1 MSHQSNKTFYA
12 SRHFQVDWVIA
23 RGICREY
30 GLEIATLETLDEM
43 QTVSK
48 ICKKISF
55 HLTEY
60 VHVGG
65 MTLTGNS
72 TFNWYWV
79 ITGKRIE
86 YEMQWS
92 DGEPNFYSRRQFCLA
107 LGGKNYIIYLMT
119 FTVIAAFRGSFCVK
133 KITKIG
139 EILTVNN

>member
-48 ICKKISF
+48 ICKKLSF

-107 LGGKNYIIYLMT
+107 LGGKNYLFDDIHCNSGIQRKFLCQKNYKNWWNSH
-119 FTVIAAFRGSFCVK
+119 R
-133 KITKIG
+133 
-139 EILTVNN
+139 E